1 MGHNTEK
8 KSCHG
13 VYVNRGMGKNKS
25 LGEKIKK
32 LKSRDKAN
40 SDESCGQWCLDR
52 LEMQIS

>member
-32 LKSRDKAN
+32 PKSGDKAN
-40 SDESCGQWCLDR
+40 SDESRG
-52 LEMQIS
+52 